1 MFATSLLKKL
11 TGIGK
16 GQQRARDRRA
26 GQRLHGRSRL
36 RVEALEDRRLL
47 SATLL
52 HSAAHVSTAAT
63 TPLITFQTHPTN
75 STFGQS
81 VALVAK
87 LTGASGGSVEF
98 FDSASSSTLGTELG
112 TAVPVSNIGF
122 ATYVA
127 NALTLGANYL
137 TAEYFLPTNTTTT
150 ADATATTTDTVT
162 AAPTHTTIGASSNP
176 GVQGANVTFTATVG
190 GGGNLFAGKSA
201 SPSGSVTFMD
211 GTTVLSANVALGG
224 NGTASYTTNSLA
236 LGTHDVFAIY
246 SPGGNSDYLGSNSR
260 GLNEQIVAGTSG
272 SVTGSGTLQGSQ
284 RSFALSGLTVTS
296 GLVPATASVTYSDT
310 SHNNDVSFTS
320 TAITSVVFSS
330 NSHQAEI
337 TGTGSVTTGSSTTPI
352 TVNFTMFVDSGSGH
366 GLAAKPDLG
375 IAIYGAGFNYN
386 SFGVVNSGSI
396 GVVGTGSTPLEPV
409 NVGLLG
415 ALEQLFANWG
425 NW

>member
-11 TGIGK
+11 PGIGK

-26 GQRLHGRSRL
+26 GQRLQGRSRL
-36 RVEALEDRRLL
+36 GVETLEDRRLL

-52 HSAAHVSTAAT
+52 HAAAHVGAAAT
-63 TPLITFQTHPTN
+63 APAITFQAHPTN

-98 FDSASSSTLGTELG
+98 FDSTSSSVLGTELG
-112 TAVPVSNIGF
+112 TAVPVSNIGI

-127 NALTLGANYL
+127 DTLTLGANYL
-137 TAEYFLPTNTTTT
+137 TAEYFLSTNTTTT
-150 ADATATTTDTVT
+150 ADATATATDTVT
-162 AAPTHTTIGASSNP
+162 AAPTHTTIVASSNP
-176 GVQGANVTFTATVG
+176 DVQGANVTFTATVG
-190 GGGNLFAGKSA
+190 GSNLFAGKSA

-211 GTTVLSANVALGG
+211 GTTVLSANVALSA
-224 NGTASYTTNSLA
+224 NGTASYTTDSLT
-236 LGTHDVFAIY
+236 LGTHDIFAIY

-272 SVTGSGTLQGSQ
+272 SLTGSGTLQGSQ
-284 RSFALSGLTVTS
+284 RSFALSGLTVTG

-337 TGTGSVTTGSSTTPI
+337 SGTGSVTTGSSTTPI
-352 TVNFTMFVDSGSGH
+352 TVNFTMFLDSGSGH
-366 GLAAKPDLG
+366 GLAAKPDVG

-396 GVVGTGSTPLEPV
+396 GVVGTGSTPLQPV

-415 ALEQLFANWG
+415 TLEQLFANWG